1 MTPFSRITET
11 ILPVLEVF
19 DHVGVAVSEYEAS
32 LRCYELALA
41 QLGYPE
47 PYRGDWYYEWEDLA
61 IGRADEARPATRSLH
76 IALAARSSEAVD
88 AWWEAMTAA
97 GYPDDGEPGPR
108 PQYSPSYY
116 GAFVRDPDGNSLEA
130 VHRDRALESDNRLDH
145 LWIRVRDLAE
155 SRLFYETV
163 APTVG
168 LGIRDGDG
176 RRFHVTG
183 ASRSFALVQG
193 EPVTENVHLA
203 FPAPDLAAVEAFHR
217 AAVEAGFRDN
227 GGPGERPEYH
237 AGYYGAFVLDPD
249 GNNIE
254 AVFHGAEGG

>member
-1 MTPFSRITET
+1 
-11 ILPVLEVF
+11 
-19 DHVGVAVSEYEAS
+19 
-32 LRCYELALA
+32 
-41 QLGYPE
+41 
-47 PYRGDWYYEWEDLA
+47 
-61 IGRADEARPATRSLH
+61 
-76 IALAARSSEAVD
+76 
-88 AWWEAMTAA
+88 MTAA
-97 GYPDDGEPGPR
+97 GHPDDGEPGPR

-130 VHRDRALESDNRLDH
+130 VHHDEPREGENRIDH

-168 LGIRDGDG
+168 LRVRDGDE
-176 RRFHVTG
+176 RRFHVTSG
-183 ASRSFALVQG
+183 KRSFGLVQD

-203 FPAPDLAAVEAFHR
+203 FPAADQATVESFHR

-237 AGYYGAFVLDPD
+237 AGYFGAFVLDPD

-254 AVFHGAEGG
+254 AVFHDR